1 MYFKDI
7 IGQDRIKSQLKHY
20 VEENRIPHALLLAG
34 PEGTGKLA
42 LAIAFARYVCCSNRG
57 KDDACGT
64 CPSCQK
70 FNKIA
75 HPDLHFAFPIYK
87 TKSPGEAT
95 CDQFMK
101 AWREQLLKDPY
112 FNYHQWMEFIGS
124 ENAQG
129 QIYEKESTEIL
140 RKLSLKAY
148 ESDYKIMIIWL
159 PEKMNPNCSN
169 KLLKIIEEPPQNT
182 LFILV
187 CENTEQLIG
196 TIYSRSQIL
205 QVGRIESPALE
216 KELQQHYPQLTEH
229 QKQAYIR
236 LAEGSWI
243 KLRQLIESTA
253 DNQYLLDQF
262 IRCMRG
268 AYTIANFSP
277 AKKLEKQNSLIDL
290 KLWSEEMAKIGR
302 ERQKQFCVYAQ
313 NLIRENYILNLREP
327 QLNYLQPD
335 QEAFSSKFFPFI
347 NDKNIESFTA
357 EFELAEQHIEQNV
370 NARMVFFDLAL
381 KAILLFK
388 K

>member
-7 IGQDRIKSQLKHY
+7 IGQASLKSQLRHY
-20 VEENRIPHALLLAG
+20 ARENKIPHALLLAG
-34 PEGTGKLA
+34 PEGIGKLA
-42 LAIAFARYVCCSNRG
+42 LAIAFARYVCCTNRG
-57 KDDACGT
+57 EEDACGK

-70 FNKIA
+70 FDKIA
-75 HPDLHFAFPIYK
+75 HPDLHFAFPIHK
-87 TKSPGEAT
+87 ASKESVCE
-95 CDQFMK
+95 DFMK
-101 AWREQLLKDPY
+101 KWREQLLRDPY
-112 FNYHQWMEFIGS
+112 FNYPQWMNFIGS
-124 ENAQG
+124 NNAQG
-129 QIYEKESTEIL
+129 QIYEKESGEIL

-148 ESDYKIMIIWL
+148 ESDYKVMIIWL
-159 PEKMNPNCSN
+159 PEKMNINCSN

-196 TIYSRSQIL
+196 TIYSRSQL
-205 QVGRIESPALE
+205 LHVGRIDQASLQTA
-216 KELQQHYPQLTEH
+216 LQQHYPQLSEH
-229 QKQAYIR
+229 QSQAYIR

-243 KLRQLIESTA
+243 KLRQLIDSSA
-253 DNQYLLDQF
+253 DNQYLLEQF

-277 AKKLEKQNSLIDL
+277 AKKVEKQNSLIDL

-302 ERQKQFCVYAQ
+302 ERQKQFCLYAQ
-313 NLIRENYILNLREP
+313 NLIRENYIMNMREP

-347 NDKNIESFTA
+347 NDKNIESFMA
-357 EFELAEQHIEQNV
+357 EFDLAEKHIEQNV

>member
-7 IGQDRIKSQLKHY
+7 IGQEGIKSQLRHY
-20 VEENRIPHALLLAG
+20 VKENRIPHALLLAG
-34 PEGTGKLA
+34 PEGVGKLA
-42 LAIAFARYVCCSNRG
+42 LAIAFARYVCCSNRSEH
-57 KDDACGT
+57 DACGT

-75 HPDLHFAFPIYK
+75 HPDLHFAFPIHK
-87 TKSPGEAT
+87 ASSESV
-95 CDQFMK
+95 CEQFMK
-101 AWREQLLKDPY
+101 EWREQLLHDPY
-112 FNYHQWMEFIGS
+112 FNYHQWMNFIGS
-124 ENAQG
+124 NNAQG
-129 QIYEKESTEIL
+129 QIYEKESAEIL

-148 ESDYKIMIIWL
+148 ESDYKVMIIWL
-159 PEKMNPNCSN
+159 PEKMNLNCSN

-196 TIYSRSQIL
+196 TIYSRSQL
-205 QVGRIESPALE
+205 LHVGRIDQASMQVALQ
-216 KELQQHYPQLTEH
+216 KQYPQLSQHEA
-229 QKQAYIR
+229 QSYLR
-236 LAEGSWI
+236 LSEGSWI
-243 KLRQLIESTA
+243 KLRQLIETSA
-253 DNQYLLDQF
+253 DNQYLLEQF

-277 AKKLEKQNSLIDL
+277 AKKVEKQNSLIDL

-302 ERQKQFCVYAQ
+302 ERQKQFCLYAQ
-313 NLIRENYILNLREP
+313 NLIRENYIMNLREP

-347 NDKNIESFTA
+347 NDKNIEAFMA
-357 EFELAEQHIEQNV
+357 EFDLAEKHIEQNV

>member
-1 MYFKDI
+1 
-7 IGQDRIKSQLKHY
+7 
-20 VEENRIPHALLLAG
+20 
-34 PEGTGKLA
+34 
-42 LAIAFARYVCCSNRG
+42 
-57 KDDACGT
+57 
-64 CPSCQK
+64 
-70 FNKIA
+70 
-75 HPDLHFAFPIYK
+75 
-87 TKSPGEAT
+87 
-95 CDQFMK
+95 
-101 AWREQLLKDPY
+101 EQLLKDPY

-216 KELQQHYPQLTEH
+216 KALQQHYPQLSAH
-229 QKQAYIR
+229 QQQAYIR

-302 ERQKQFCVYAQ
+302 ERQKQFCMYAQ
-313 NLIRENYILNLREP
+313 NLIRENYILNLRVP

-347 NDKNIESFTA
+347 NDKNIESFMA